1 MVTNFLPIIINKTK
15 DTFSVKMNR
24 HSMERLADSL
34 GLYNDDFL
42 ASITRAETDIKAGR
56 VKKLRSLR
64 DLRSA

>member
-1 MVTNFLPIIINKTK
+1 MITKLLPIIINKTK

-34 GLYNDDFL
+34 GLYSNDFL
-42 ASITRAETDIKAGR
+42 ASIARAEADIRAGR
-56 VKKLRSLR
+56 VKKLRNLR